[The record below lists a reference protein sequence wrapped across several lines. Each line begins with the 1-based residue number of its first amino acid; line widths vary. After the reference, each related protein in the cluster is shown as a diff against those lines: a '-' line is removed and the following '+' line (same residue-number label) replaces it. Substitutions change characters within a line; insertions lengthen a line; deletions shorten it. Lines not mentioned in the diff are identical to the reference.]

1 MKQKNKQ
8 MLRFIN
14 LFAEKKG
21 FKYLCKKSNMA
32 VLRFFKLP
40 KPKKFEYTPL
50 YYDPKKE
57 EMEEREKRIAT
68 GINSSQT
75 YEEDYSSRI
84 KGSMR
89 SASKRKQQKNQKTD
103 ARTSNMRIVLIILVL
118 AFLAW
123 YFILR

>member
-1 MKQKNKQ
+1 
-8 MLRFIN
+8 
-14 LFAEKKG
+14 
-21 FKYLCKKSNMA
+21 MA
-32 VLRFFKLP
+32 ILRFFRLP

-57 EMEEREKRIAT
+57 AMEERERRISSELT
-68 GINSSQT
+68 GEALN
-75 YEEDYSSRI
+75 EEDYANRI

-89 SASKRKQQKNQKTD
+89 SASKRKQQKDQKSD
-103 ARTSNMRIVLIILVL
+103 ARTSNIRIVLIILVL

>member
-1 MKQKNKQ
+1 
-8 MLRFIN
+8 
-14 LFAEKKG
+14 
-21 FKYLCKKSNMA
+21 MA
-32 VLRFFKLP
+32 ILRFFRLP

-57 EMEEREKRIAT
+57 AMQERERRISSELT
-68 GINSSQT
+68 GEALS
-75 YEEDYSSRI
+75 EEDYANRI

-89 SASKRKQQKNQKTD
+89 SPSKRKQKDQKSD
-103 ARTSNMRIVLIILVL
+103 ARTSNIRIVLIILVL